1 MGWVGRISI
10 RSDSLSRTHGSAA
23 LRAATSAK
31 PCRVEGLTYADRMQV
46 LIVDGANV
54 VGSRPDGRWR
64 DRAGAARRL
73 KERLSAAVLA
83 YDEVVLVLE
92 GDARRGNPAGQDR
105 RLRIVHAPGSGDDA
119 IVEAVVAH
127 VEIGDGRDVAVVTA
141 DRALRDRVQ
150 AAGARSMSPSWLLDQ
165 L

>member
-1 MGWVGRISI
+1 
-10 RSDSLSRTHGSAA
+10 
-23 LRAATSAK
+23 
-31 PCRVEGLTYADRMQV
+31 MQV

-54 VGSRPDGRWR
+54 VGSRPDGWWR

-92 GDARRGNPAGQDR
+92 GDARLGNPAGQHS

-127 VEIGDGRDVAVVTA
+127 VEIGDGRDVTVVTA